1 MPAFLPAFEVRTT
14 SPLYVIRGRPH
25 LRWGV
30 FMYWLLLIIAGV
42 LEAGWLIGIEKSE
55 AFSKIPYVVFAV
67 ACMSASLL
75 LFGMSLKQIPAPM
88 AYLVWLAVGVLS
100 ITLIKYA
107 FFGYSISAKQLLCFA
122 LILAGVAGLKLSG

>member
-1 MPAFLPAFEVRTT
+1 M
-14 SPLYVIRGRPH
+14 
-25 LRWGV
+25 RWGV

-75 LFGMSLKQIPAPM
+75 LFGLSLKQIPAPATEPAPAM
-88 AYLVWLAVGVLS
+88 R
-100 ITLIKYA
+100 
-107 FFGYSISAKQLLCFA
+107 C
-122 LILAGVAGLKLSG
+122 VA